1 MVNGRETQ
9 GEAYLVYIS
18 WIPSLTFFGEP
29 SAGGPAATQVLRRLV
44 VQLHQAR
51 ASTSNG

>member
-1 MVNGRETQ
+1 MLSLT
-9 GEAYLVYIS
+9 